1 MWRQKRRISLFFCV
15 AVLQYIPSPP
25 SGPTNYAKFFR
36 KSCLDT
42 PVSFFFCRWVWQGI
56 SRKILVLISHLTLPL
71 PRSYPKEI
79 CVEHTLL
86 TNKGV
91 TLGNVIVKSWVLPI
105 NIRWEPK
112 RKKNHPC
119 QDSKKRLKE
128 YSLDTIQDFFSNF
141 CIKWQLNWVKNYTF
155 P

>member
-1 MWRQKRRISLFFCV
+1 MPVVCEGKKEDFSILL

-119 QDSKKRLKE
+119 QDSKKKTQGILIAQCVK
-128 YSLDTIQDFFSNF
+128 
-141 CIKWQLNWVKNYTF
+141 IKLILFRKYL
-155 P
+155 

>member
-1 MWRQKRRISLFFCV
+1 MEAKRRISLFFWLFFNIYHLRPRDLLIMQSFSEK
-15 AVLQYIPSPP
+15 AVLTPS
-25 SGPTNYAKFFR
+25 
-36 KSCLDT
+36 
-42 PVSFFFCRWVWQGI
+42 VSFFFCRWVWQGI

-119 QDSKKRLKE
+119 QDSKKKTQGILIAQCVK
-128 YSLDTIQDFFSNF
+128 
-141 CIKWQLNWVKNYTF
+141 IKLILFRK
-155 P
+155 